1 MISDKPN
8 YNLQRQL
15 QKLAKD
21 LNIQRWVT
29 QDVLDGIWLQD
40 INSGTQ
46 WTSEKFWDILGLEC
60 AKELHTVDEYIKHI
74 APDDQSRARAFFN
87 ADRLQP
93 DQTDKRDFKFITQA
107 GKTIYLAC
115 AIKKIEDA
123 ENARTYLIGWHQDIT
138 HTKNASSFIPPSE
151 SEYIF
156 EMAPEAMLR
165 VEKNGVI
172 SSANQ
177 KACDL
182 FGYSKDEFAHLHIG
196 QLVPSNKR
204 ANHQAFVEQYFNEGV
219 YRRMLSQDNQ
229 LSAQKKN
236 GDLIKVEITLSLVK
250 TGQTERTIAIV
261 RDMTERYAML
271 DSLKRQLEENKRLE
285 SLALIDPLTGQYNQR
300 YFDKAIK
307 KSITDSLRSHTDL
320 SLMVLDLDHFKKI
333 NDTYGHNAGNA
344 ILIGFA
350 DLVKQT
356 VRYGDIFARVGGEEF
371 AVILPFSDVNVAK
384 VLAQRIVNK
393 VAAFEFPITGGHL
406 NITVSIGVAQLNQTE
421 DCQCQSS
428 LFEYADQALYKAKQ
442 NGRNRVET
450 LT

>member
-1 MISDKPN
+1 MTAHKPN

-15 QKLAKD
+15 QKLAQN

-40 INSGTQ
+40 ISSGTQ
-46 WTSEKFWDILGLEC
+46 WTSDKFWDVLGLSQ
-60 AKELHTVDEYIKHI
+60 AKELHTVDEYLEHI
-74 APDDQSRARAFFN
+74 APDDQFRARTFFN
-87 ADRLQP
+87 AERLQA
-93 DQTDKRDFKFITQA
+93 DQTDKDDFKFITQS
-107 GKTIYLAC
+107 GDTLFLAC
-115 AIKKIEDA
+115 AIKRVKDA
-123 ENARTYLIGWHQDIT
+123 EHDRDYLIGWHKDVT
-138 HTKNASSFIPPSE
+138 LEKTPKSVIPVTE

-165 VEKNGVI
+165 VEKNGAI
-172 SSANQ
+172 SSANI

-182 FGYSKDEFAHLHIG
+182 FGYSKEEFAHLHIG
-196 QLVPSNKR
+196 SLVPNNKR
-204 ANHQAFVEQYFNEGV
+204 ANHQALVEQYFNEGV

-250 TGQTERTIAIV
+250 TAESERTIAIV

-285 SLALIDPLTGQYNQR
+285 GLALVDPLTGQYNQR

-320 SLMVLDLDHFKKI
+320 SLMILDLDHFKKI

-344 ILIGFA
+344 VLIGFA

-356 VRYGDIFARVGGEEF
+356 IRYGDIFARVGGEEF

-406 NITVSIGVAQLNQTE
+406 NVTVSIGVAQLNQTQ
-421 DCQCQSS
+421 DCQCQES
-428 LFEYADQALYKAKQ
+428 LFDFADQALYKAKQ

-450 LT
+450 LS